1 MELEENVKRK
11 SERLPSP
18 REKIKLISRVGVS
31 SEVRKFSS
39 NIEIAEKDL
48 VDLTK
53 KHKDSNKALFLNK
66 NAIKRKR
73 NATQTFKSKH
83 FSKH

>member
-1 MELEENVKRK
+1 MKRK
-11 SERLPSP
+11 SESLPSP

-48 VDLTK
+48 ADLTK
-53 KHKDSNKALFLNK
+53 NIRIQ
-66 NAIKRKR
+66 IKPSSSIKTQRKKKKR
-73 NATQTFKSKH
+73 NPNIQMQTF
-83 FSKH
+83 

>member
-11 SERLPSP
+11 SESLPSS
-18 REKIKLISRVGVS
+18 REKIKLIGRVGVS

-48 VDLTK
+48 ADLTK
-53 KHKDSNKALFLNK
+53 NIRIQ
-66 NAIKRKR
+66 IKP
-73 NATQTFKSKH
+73 S
-83 FSKH
+83 S

>member
-1 MELEENVKRK
+1 MKRK

-18 REKIKLISRVGVS
+18 REKIKLISKVGVS

-39 NIEIAEKDL
+39 NIEIAQKDL

-53 KHKDSNKALFLNK
+53 NIRIQ
-66 NAIKRKR
+66 IKPSSSIK
-73 NATQTFKSKH
+73 TQ
-83 FSKH
+83 